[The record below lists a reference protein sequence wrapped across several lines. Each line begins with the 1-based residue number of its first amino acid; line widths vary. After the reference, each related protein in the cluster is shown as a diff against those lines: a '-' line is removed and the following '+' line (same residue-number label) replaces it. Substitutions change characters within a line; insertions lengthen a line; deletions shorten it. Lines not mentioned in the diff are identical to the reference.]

1 MVLAAPNLD
10 KKMRMEMNTS
20 DYAIEGVLSIECN
33 NRLWKQWHFYPS
45 H

>member
-1 MVLAAPNLD
+1 MLAAPNLD
-10 KKMRMEMNTS
+10 KKMRMEMDAS

-33 NRLWKQWHFYPS
+33 DGLWRQWHFYPS